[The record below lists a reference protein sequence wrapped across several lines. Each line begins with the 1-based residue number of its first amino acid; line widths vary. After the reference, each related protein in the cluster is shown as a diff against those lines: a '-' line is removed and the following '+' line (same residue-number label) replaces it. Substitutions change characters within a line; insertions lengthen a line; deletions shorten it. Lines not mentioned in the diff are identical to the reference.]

1 MSGTNLHATSDDPV
15 GLLAGWGRLPIV
27 VARALRRQGRRVCCL
42 GVKDHASEELTEIC
56 DAFQWIGLARLGAA
70 VRFFRHH
77 EVRQATMAGKFHK
90 TLIYQKW
97 AWLKHLP
104 DLRFV
109 RTFYPHFISLEKD
122 RQDDTLLNTLVEA
135 FAVAGIRFL
144 PAVHFEP
151 DLLVGPGS
159 VTPRRPTTRQQKD
172 IEFGWHIAKQMGGLD
187 IGQSVCVKDLAVLAV
202 EAIEG
207 TDQCIRRAG
216 SLCAAGGF
224 CVVKVAKP
232 QQDMRFD
239 VPTVGNGTLEAMA
252 QAGASLLAVEAS
264 RTILLDRQAFVEQ
277 AMQRHITVVAV
288 DAASLMRQAA

>member
-1 MSGTNLHATSDDPV
+1 MSGKNLHALSDDPV
-15 GLLAGWGRLPIV
+15 GLLAGWGHLPIV
-27 VARALRRQGRRVCCL
+27 VAHALRRQGRRVCCL
-42 GVKDHASEELTEIC
+42 GVKDHASGELAEIC
-56 DAFQWIGLARLGAA
+56 DAFQWVGLARLGAA
-70 VRFFRHH
+70 LRFFRQH

-135 FAVAGIRFL
+135 FAISGIRFL
-144 PAVHFEP
+144 PAVQYAP
-151 DLLVGPGS
+151 DLLIGAGA

-172 IEFGWHIAKQMGGLD
+172 IEFGWHIAKHMGGLD
-187 IGQSVCVKDLAVLAV
+187 IGQSVCVKDQAVLAV

-207 TDQCIRRAG
+207 TDHCIRRAG
-216 SLCAAGGF
+216 SLCGAGGF

-239 VPTVGNGTLEAMA
+239 VPTVGLGTLEAMA
-252 QAGASLLAVEAS
+252 AAGAGLLAVEAS
-264 RTILLDRQAFVEQ
+264 RTILLDKQAFIEQ
-277 AMQRHITVVAV
+277 AMRRHITVVAV
-288 DAASLMRQAA
+288 DAAGLMRQAA